1 MNLSFLSEP
10 YGRKDFENF
19 LSDFLPDDF
28 IPVQEKV
35 YAECK
40 ILDSVIKLGSSDSLK
55 LDVFEIKTNKEGDPR
70 VTLTREAVSVMNKY
84 GQNSN
89 AIIVFYSEKSQSWRL
104 SLITTDYVEQDEK
117 IKERYSNPRR
127 FSFMLGSGCKK
138 HTPESMLSKKIHSFE
153 DLKERFNI
161 EVVTKEFY
169 NELFKWYEWALK
181 HVTFPSGDTTKNKNG
196 KFNFKQSTE
205 KNELNLIRLITRLM
219 FVWFIKQKDLIPSWI
234 FDQDELKKV
243 LVDFDAESTTHGN
256 YYNAIIQN
264 LFFATLN
271 KKIEDRAFADDKS
284 VKYNKQFGVKTFYR
298 DNHEQT
304 FFKETHKKIIERFE
318 SVPFLNGG
326 LFECLDELKD
336 NADKTK
342 NIQVFI
348 DGFSR
353 EPERMAFVPNHLFWL
368 ENEGTN
374 EGLIHILNRYNF
386 TVEENTPT
394 DVQIALDP
402 ELLGKVF
409 ENLLGTYNPET
420 KDTARKSSGSFYTP
434 RTVVNFM
441 IDEALKNY
449 LLENV
454 AEMNA
459 KQIAKLFDDNEII
472 YDENNA
478 DKVVNA
484 IKSITVLDPACG
496 SGAFPMGMLQ
506 RMVHLIQK
514 STDFNGDDEA
524 IYQLKL
530 ELIENCLYGV
540 DIQPIAVQ
548 ICKLRFFIS
557 LICEQ
562 TKTGSKEDN
571 YGFNPLPNLETK
583 FVAADSLIGLKKE
596 NGMELVKFDEIDTLK
611 NELSEIRKKHFK
623 TSTAREKAECRKK
636 DKEKRQE
643 IVTLLTKSLVEENSE
658 KTKKLEN
665 ELENERKDLIEKI
678 KNLPVVMIDA
688 QEEAELFDTAPKT
701 LFQKDKNEDA
711 RKLLR
716 KQLVKV
722 EKDLTAEKTK
732 KSMYGDYAKILEK
745 LVSWNPYDQNAVS
758 TFFDAQWM
766 FNIKDGFDVVIGNPP
781 YIQLQDNKGKLAD
794 LYQHLNYK
802 SFKRTG
808 DIYQLFYERG
818 IGLLKEKGHLVFITS
833 NKWMRAG
840 YGESSRK
847 FFAEN
852 TQPKLLINL
861 AGEKVFEHATVDVN
875 ILVVQKAK
883 YEHET
888 VALKGDLD
896 CLEKRSDFVRQNSSS
911 CNFSTSDSWVILSPI
926 EQSIKRKIESIG
938 TPLKEWDIQINYG
951 IKTGFNDAFIIS
963 TEKRNEILNNC
974 TSEEER
980 KKTDELIRPILRG
993 RDIKRYGYNWADLW
1007 LINTHNGIK
1016 EKNIPRIDINFYPAV
1031 KKHLDDYFEKL
1042 LSRTDKGDTPYN
1054 LRNCAYMD
1062 DFFKPKIYW
1071 AELARTGN
1079 SFIFTE
1085 EKIMAIA
1092 GVFILTMSDVLEKQV
1107 GYKFLTMF
1115 LNCPIALF
1123 YFDMIYSKLDNTG
1136 WQWKKEPIEKLP
1148 IPLLNIDKQSKLL
1161 KLYDELLKEN
1171 YNKDEIIAKISLE
1184 IFSIFDLTK
1193 EEINSVYERTIVFKN
1208 EFEIIKK
1215 IY

>member
-1 MNLSFLSEP
+1 
-10 YGRKDFENF
+10 
-19 LSDFLPDDF
+19 
-28 IPVQEKV
+28 
-35 YAECK
+35 
-40 ILDSVIKLGSSDSLK
+40 
-55 LDVFEIKTNKEGDPR
+55 
-70 VTLTREAVSVMNKY
+70 
-84 GQNSN
+84 
-89 AIIVFYSEKSQSWRL
+89 
-104 SLITTDYVEQDEK
+104 
-117 IKERYSNPRR
+117 
-127 FSFMLGSGCKK
+127 MLGSGCKK

-896 CLEKRSDFVRQNSSS
+896 CLEKRSDF
-911 CNFSTSDSWVILSPI
+911 
-926 EQSIKRKIESIG
+926 
-938 TPLKEWDIQINYG
+938 
-951 IKTGFNDAFIIS
+951 
-963 TEKRNEILNNC
+963 
-974 TSEEER
+974 
-980 KKTDELIRPILRG
+980 
-993 RDIKRYGYNWADLW
+993 
-1007 LINTHNGIK
+1007 
-1016 EKNIPRIDINFYPAV
+1016 
-1031 KKHLDDYFEKL
+1031 
-1042 LSRTDKGDTPYN
+1042 
-1054 LRNCAYMD
+1054 
-1062 DFFKPKIYW
+1062 
-1071 AELARTGN
+1071 
-1079 SFIFTE
+1079 
-1085 EKIMAIA
+1085 
-1092 GVFILTMSDVLEKQV
+1092 
-1107 GYKFLTMF
+1107 
-1115 LNCPIALF
+1115 
-1123 YFDMIYSKLDNTG
+1123 
-1136 WQWKKEPIEKLP
+1136 
-1148 IPLLNIDKQSKLL
+1148 
-1161 KLYDELLKEN
+1161 
-1171 YNKDEIIAKISLE
+1171 
-1184 IFSIFDLTK
+1184 
-1193 EEINSVYERTIVFKN
+1193 
-1208 EFEIIKK
+1208 
-1215 IY
+1215 